1 MMKAGAYLEPFIWVA
16 LGGALVW
23 GYYMA
28 TATRAAKE
36 GTTSASSAKLRQSVA
51 KSVAFGPR
59 TTLWSTPH
67 GDVIEL
73 TVPAATVGG
82 RLLEVRRCIVWRDPN
97 TRASSMSCAEPA
109 LDLVPSDGPEVPE

>member
-1 MMKAGAYLEPFIWVA
+1 MKAADIGSIVFWIA
-16 LGGALVW
+16 LGGLGVW
-23 GYYMA
+23 AYQAGGQAKPTKVSAA
-28 TATRAAKE
+28 TA
-36 GTTSASSAKLRQSVA
+36 
-51 KSVAFGPR
+51 KSRLAVTKAVAFGPR

-97 TRASSMSCAEPA
+97 TGASSMSCAEPA
-109 LDLVPSDGPEVPE
+109 LDLVPSDGPETTE